1 MLRSVRI
8 AAVLLLLV
16 AGSEAPAQTVVSAEK
31 RATVTGSIKV
41 GDSPMPGITVM
52 LMPERQQRPG
62 PSQETPLR
70 AATDAGG
77 QYRFTGVAA
86 GRYRVVPLTEVY
98 VVTGSE
104 AGPGGSVIT
113 VEEGQAV
120 TQVDFR
126 LTRGGVIT
134 GRITDHEGRP
144 MIAERITLTLVD
156 ENNQAQQFN
165 GGSRFGYETDDRGIY
180 RAYGLKAGR
189 YLVSAGNDRGGP
201 LMPGRRALYPRTFH
215 PDVTDQSQATI
226 VEVSA
231 GGVTENVDIRFG
243 EPLKTYS
250 VAGRAVDADT
260 GQPVAFVL
268 LSVGRGRGGFGPAG
282 AGPGGGGITSDS
294 GEFRIAGLTPGRY
307 NLSVSQPP
315 PVPGVSADLMSDYY
329 SEPVSFEIADAD
341 ATGIEVR
348 VHRGAT
354 ITGFVVVEG
363 AADPSVAAGL
373 SQLVVNAASRSQSS
387 NQGQRGG
394 MRPTFSPV
402 APDGSFRISGLP
414 PGRVTLSLNG
424 FGGPGGFGGAG
435 SFSLLRI
442 ERNGAPLTGDFNV
455 TSGEQV
461 AGIRLVVAYGS
472 GVISGRVNITGTLP
486 AGARLTVTAKPLN
499 AGGQARNAGVDARG
513 QFRFEGLLPG
523 NYEVSLSAVSG
534 GGFGGRQQPG
544 GQGAGARQGR
554 GGGQGAGQGARQ
566 GGTPNNQ
573 ISIPEVRQIVTVSNG
588 AEAGVTLT
596 LNLPQQ

>member
-8 AAVLLLLV
+8 AAALLIV
-16 AGSEAPAQTVVSAEK
+16 AGSVALAQTPVSASK
-31 RATVTGSIKV
+31 TATVTGGIKT
-41 GDSPMPGITVM
+41 GDKPMPGITVL
-52 LMPERQQRPG
+52 LMPERPQRPG
-62 PSQETPLR
+62 PSPETPLR
-70 AATDAGG
+70 TATDAGG

-104 AGPGGSVIT
+104 GVSGGSLIT

-126 LTRGGVIT
+126 LTHGGVIT
-134 GRITDHEGRP
+134 GRVTDHEGRP

-156 ENNQAQQFN
+156 ENNQAQQFS
-165 GGSRFGYETDDRGIY
+165 GGNRFGDETDDRGVY
-180 RAYGLKAGR
+180 RVYGLRAGR

-201 LMPGRRALYPRTFH
+201 PMPGRRVLYPRTFH

-231 GGVTENVDIRFG
+231 GGVAENVDIRFG

-250 VAGRAVDADT
+250 VAGHAVDADS
-260 GQPVAFVL
+260 GQPVAFVP

-282 AGPGGGGITSDS
+282 AGSGSGGLTSAN

-315 PVPGVSADLMSDYY
+315 PVPGVSTDLMSDYY
-329 SEPVSFEIADAD
+329 SDPVSFEIADAD

-373 SQLVVNAASRSQSS
+373 SQLLVNAASRGQASG
-387 NQGQRGG
+387 QGQRGG

-402 APDGSFRISGLP
+402 APDGTFCISGLP
-414 PGRVTLSLNG
+414 PGRVTLGLNG
-424 FGGPGGFGGAG
+424 FGGAGGFGGASG
-435 SFSLLRI
+435 FSLLRI
-442 ERNGAPLTGDFNV
+442 ERNGAPLTGDFNI

-472 GVISGRVNITGTLP
+472 GIISGRVNITGALP
-486 AGARLTVTAKPLN
+486 AGARLMVTAKPLN
-499 AGGQARNAGVDARG
+499 TGGQARNAGVDARG

-523 NYEVSLSAVSG
+523 NYEVSLSAVS

-566 GGTPNNQ
+566 GGTPDNQ
-573 ISIPEVRQIVTVSNG
+573 LSIPEVRQIVTVSNG
-588 AEAGVTLT
+588 AEASVTLT